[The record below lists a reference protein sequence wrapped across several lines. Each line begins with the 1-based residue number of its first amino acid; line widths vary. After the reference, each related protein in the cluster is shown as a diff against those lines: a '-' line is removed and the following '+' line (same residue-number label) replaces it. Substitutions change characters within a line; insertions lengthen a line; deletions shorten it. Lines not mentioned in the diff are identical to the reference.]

1 MMENR
6 RGKGNVLLEIEN
18 LELKVVVEGK
28 ESIIC

>member
-18 LELKVVVEGK
+18 LELKVVIEGK